1 MMPYKTMTKDHLK
14 AVLQGK
20 KKLLKID
27 QVKHCNAPKFD
38 EIGVKALYDEIVKI
52 PNMKLYFPDSYPAG
66 KQCDRT
72 YMYNVWNTLYPEDVK
87 EVINY
92 ANAQRFSELN
102 DRVQQDSILMT

>member
-1 MMPYKTMTKDHLK
+1 MKMS
-14 AVLQGK
+14 LQGK

-38 EIGVKALYDEIVKI
+38 EIGVKALYDEVIKM
-52 PNMKLYFPDSYPAG
+52 PNMKLYFPVSYPAG

-92 ANAQRFSELN
+92 ANS
-102 DRVQQDSILMT
+102 